1 MKTEKKW
8 RAGLILLTAGFI
20 LAITG
25 CATGPAPY
33 PLVNNSKLKT
43 AEYGSP
49 ETHTI
54 VYGFISREGGIF
66 STAQI
71 PIIELAQINPDG
83 EPMFIYPG
91 RQKSFF
97 FTQPV
102 PVGSA
107 IHLVYYSYQEGRTI
121 YYSRE
126 GLQKGYDITAEVIEP
141 GLHYAGSYVL
151 TSQEKDGGMFETPS
165 DYGFHAVGEE
175 KEAEALELLLKK
187 LKKSEWEGIIEARLK
202 ELTNEN

>member
-1 MKTEKKW
+1 LKTEKKW
-8 RAGLILLTAGFI
+8 RAGFILLTAGFI
-20 LAITG
+20 LAITS

-43 AEYGSP
+43 AEYESP

-66 STAQI
+66 SSSQI
-71 PIIELAQINPDG
+71 PIIELAQIAPDG

-91 RQKSFF
+91 RQGSFF

-107 IHLVYYSYQEGRTI
+107 IHLLYYSYQEGRTI
-121 YYSRE
+121 YYSRQ
-126 GLQKGYDITAEVIEP
+126 GLQKGYDITAEVSKP
-141 GLHYAGSYVL
+141 GLHYAGTFVL
-151 TSQEKDGGMFETPS
+151 TSPKRDGGMFEGPS
-165 DYGFHAVGEE
+165 GFGFQPVKEDY
-175 KEAEALELLLKK
+175 EAEALQLLLKK

-202 ELTNEN
+202 ELTNE

>member
-1 MKTEKKW
+1 MKTEKNW
-8 RAGLILLTAGFI
+8 RSRFFLIAFGLALVF
-20 LAITG
+20 TG
-25 CATGPAPY
+25 CTTGPAPY

-43 AEYGSP
+43 AEYESP

-54 VYGFISREGGIF
+54 VYGFISRAGGLF
-66 STAQI
+66 SAPQI

-91 RQKSFF
+91 RQNSFF

-107 IHLVYYSYQEGRTI
+107 IHLVYYSYKSGRTI
-121 YYSRE
+121 HYSRV
-126 GLQKGYDITAEVIEP
+126 GLQEGYDITAKTTEP

-151 TSQEKDGGMFETPS
+151 TSVEKSKSMFEAPS
-165 DYGFHAVGEE
+165 DYGFHPVGEGD
-175 KEAEALELLLKK
+175 EAEALKLLLKK
-187 LKKSEWEGIIEARLK
+187 LKKSEWKGIIEARLK
-202 ELTNEN
+202 ELSNE